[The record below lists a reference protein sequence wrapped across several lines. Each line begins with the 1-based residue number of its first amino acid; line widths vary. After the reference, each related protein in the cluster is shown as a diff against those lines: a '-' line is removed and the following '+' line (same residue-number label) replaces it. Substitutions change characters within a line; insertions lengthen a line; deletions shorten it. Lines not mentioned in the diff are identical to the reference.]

1 MSKFAQWE
9 EDKLKQLEPKSDLWD
24 SYDFSDAL
32 SGLGKLEV
40 VTPIQRGAE
49 VVNSDDD
56 LMLSY
61 RAKRRR
67 VSFDR
72 TNKRVVKDINKTIA
86 AYSDDYWELELEL
99 GLPVQTIQK
108 WISERKYQCQQPM
121 NRDTYQRTRM

>member
-1 MSKFAQWE
+1 M
-9 EDKLKQLEPKSDLWD
+9 KQSEPKSDLWD
-24 SYDFSDAL
+24 SYDFSDAV

-40 VTPIQRGAE
+40 VTPISQGAE
-49 VVNSDDD
+49 IDNSDDD
-56 LMLSY
+56 LMLSF
-61 RAKRRR
+61 RVKRRR